1 MRESLTPSPQQH
13 SDGPRGIDRFVDR
26 LRPRTPAAS
35 VARPTRPESP
45 TTSVTLAH
53 QFGVGGEPERL
64 RPYGATRYSRHALA
78 TLASP
83 IRRCRASSRDDQCV
97 TAYVRGGGV
106 NVAVTIAA

>member
-1 MRESLTPSPQQH
+1 MNRESLTSSPQQH

-26 LRPRTPAAS
+26 LRPRTPCD
-35 VARPTRPESP
+35 VCRPADPSREPDH
-45 TTSVTLAH
+45 VGDLGH

-83 IRRCRASSRDDQCV
+83 I
-97 TAYVRGGGV
+97 
-106 NVAVTIAA
+106 